1 MIDIND
7 NEMSLRKQC
16 RLLSF
21 SRSSLYYMHRPM
33 KNKTQEMMKLVYDLF
48 DNRSTRGSRKI
59 QAQIIRAGHTISRW
73 RVKKYMHMQG
83 LKAIYPKPNL
93 SQPRKEHKK
102 YPYLLRGVKAEYPN
116 HIWSADITYIPMA
129 TGRIYFVG
137 IIDWATRKLLTWRIS
152 NTLDSSFCVEAL
164 KDALEL
170 YGHPKIF
177 NTDQGSQFTSEAF
190 TSVLSE
196 AKISISMDG
205 KGRFLDNIFIERFF
219 RTLKYEEVFIRFYE
233 NVFDAKNQIAKF
245 INFYNRQ
252 RLHQSLGY
260 QTPDEVYYQKQ
271 KWQAA

>member
-1 MIDIND
+1 MIDSSD
-7 NEMSLRKQC
+7 NKMSIRKQC

-21 SRSSLYYMHRPM
+21 SRSSLYYKRCPM
-33 KNKTQEMMKLVYDLF
+33 KNESQEMMKLVYDLF
-48 DNRSTRGSRKI
+48 DERTTRGSRKI
-59 QAQIIRAGHTISRW
+59 QANIIRTGHTISRW
-73 RVKKYMHMQG
+73 RVQKYMRLQG

-93 SQPRKEHKK
+93 SRPRTEHKK
-102 YPYLLRGVKAEYPN
+102 YPYLLRGVTAEYPN

-164 KDALEL
+164 EEALEL

-219 RTLKYEEVFIRFYE
+219 RTLKYEEVFIRLYE

-245 INFYNRQ
+245 IHFYNRQ
-252 RLHQSLGY
+252 RLHQSLDY
-260 QTPDEVYYQKQ
+260 HTPDEMYYRIQKNR
-271 KWQAA
+271 AA